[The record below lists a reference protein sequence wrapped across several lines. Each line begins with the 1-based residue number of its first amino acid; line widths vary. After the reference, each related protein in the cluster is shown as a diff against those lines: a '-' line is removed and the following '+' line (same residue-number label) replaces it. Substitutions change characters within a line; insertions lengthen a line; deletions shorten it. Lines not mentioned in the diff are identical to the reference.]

1 MQLNIARVP
10 RIDGDTGYC
19 CMEDCLATIA
29 RTTGYSYEMYQLA
42 NWQFEYDDTIA
53 GECIGD
59 RFEMVYIDN
68 LDDLKR
74 FHGITITHLGK
85 RSSDELRQYVE
96 ADVAVGLPV
105 MLAFDVYSCPWF
117 WGYRRLH
124 YSYHHFLV
132 TGYDPEEG
140 AFVCADPFYQ
150 LTELRLP
157 LALYE
162 EGLTEVKRFSLSER
176 QETSE
181 LELVEALAE
190 RLGRFYSPVQQ
201 SKMRRL
207 IAAIGAGL
215 DLEAESRG
223 YMDFARSIFHLNF
236 VALMEIR
243 VGFAQAIRYI
253 ARQYPST
260 ELDELADGFWQM
272 ANAWMTVR
280 RMLYK
285 INAAGRML
293 EPVKLSI
300 VRKMTWILEEELR
313 LVERVHRLS
322 GTQLLS

>member
-1 MQLNIARVP
+1 MQLNLARVP

-29 RTTGYSYEMYQLA
+29 RNTGYSYEMYQLA
-42 NWQFEYDDTIA
+42 NWRFEYDDTIA

-68 LDDLKR
+68 LDDLER

-85 RSSDELRQYVE
+85 RSSDELRQYVV

-124 YSYHHFLV
+124 YPYHHFLV
-132 TGYDPEEG
+132 TGYDPEEE
-140 AFVCADPFYQ
+140 AFVCVDPFYQ

-162 EGLTEVKRFSLSER
+162 EGLTEVKRFALSQP
-176 QETSE
+176 QEASAPV
-181 LELVEALAE
+181 LLEALAE
-190 RLGRFYSPVQQ
+190 RLRRFYNPEYQH
-201 SKMRRL
+201 KMRRL
-207 IAAIGAGL
+207 IAAIEAEL
-215 DLEAESRG
+215 DLEAESRR

-243 VGFAQAIRYI
+243 VGFAQATRYI
-253 ARQYPST
+253 AGQYPST

-293 EPVKLSI
+293 EPVKRSI
-300 VRKMTWILEEELR
+300 VRKMTSILEEELR
-313 LVERVHRLS
+313 LVDTHCR
-322 GTQLLS
+322 